1 MANIN
6 HTVNHTVQ
14 VQQSECG
21 DPLSSDFRG
30 PPTWEMTLIFTINQL
45 VGAIAAAQVEDFTFD
60 AQERLNRFGR
70 RAALNTPEVYYQQM
84 RGAERIAG
92 SFF

>member
-1 MANIN
+1 MTHSK
-6 HTVNHTVQ
+6 HTET
-14 VQQSECG
+14 G
-21 DPLSSDFRG
+21 DPLDSDFRG
-30 PPTWEMTLIFTINQL
+30 PPTWEITLIFTINQL

-70 RAALNTPEVYYQQM
+70 RAALFTPEVYYQRM
-84 RGAERIAG
+84 CGAERIAG